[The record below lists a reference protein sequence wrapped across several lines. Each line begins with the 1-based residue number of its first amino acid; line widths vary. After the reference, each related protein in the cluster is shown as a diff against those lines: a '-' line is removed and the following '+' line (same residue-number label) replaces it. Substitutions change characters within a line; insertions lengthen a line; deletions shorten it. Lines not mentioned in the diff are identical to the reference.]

1 MKNYFVY
8 GALMMSPKVLKNGRA
23 AYIKD
28 YAVEM
33 RLRGSSS
40 FLEPSFAVLFS
51 KHSATAWGVVTTLS
65 DEEWRSI
72 SGHEESYHLDHL
84 IAYDQDGNAFEVQ
97 AFVSQNVYNTEINPS
112 SRYARMLYR
121 ASVRYQ
127 LPAEVCT
134 RYYHM
139 MNQGNKTTRIVFWYT
154 PLVKKLIPRLGVRR
168 AKKCVL
174 WLHLII
180 VLAVVIA
187 LAVI

>member
-1 MKNYFVY
+1 
-8 GALMMSPKVLKNGRA
+8 MMSPKVLKNGCA

-40 FLEPSFAVLFS
+40 FLEPSFAVLFP
-51 KHSATAWGVVTTLS
+51 KESATAWGVVTTLS
-65 DEEWRSI
+65 DEDWRSI

-84 IAYDQDGNAFEVQ
+84 VAYDQSGNAVQIQ
-97 AFVSQNVYNTEINPS
+97 AFVSQNMYNTEINPS

-127 LPAEVCT
+127 FPREICT

-139 MNQGNKTTRIVFWYT
+139 MKQGNKTTRIVFWYT

-174 WLHLII
+174 WLHLMI
-180 VLAVVIA
+180 VLVLMIIA
-187 LAVI
+187 LTII